1 MADPALERVKLYF
14 DYKSPFAYLAK
25 DPAFEL
31 PRRYRI
37 ELRWIPFVLRLKA
50 PGERSVYSDR
60 KARYS
65 YMDARRWANKRGGF
79 RIKGPPKI
87 YDSRPSLIG
96 ALFAQH
102 HAGGAGAR
110 GGDRDFFRAYTDE
123 VYRRFFERTLEI
135 DRAEEIGALITELGG
150 SASEYEAYRAGQG
163 EGDLTVCL
171 DEADADQIF
180 GVPIFVVRGE
190 LFWGYDRMSMLEDRL
205 AEIGLLR

>member
-1 MADPALERVKLYF
+1 VPESAAETVKLYF

-25 DPAFEL
+25 DPAFDL
-31 PRRYRI
+31 PKRYRI

-79 RIKGPPKI
+79 KIKGPPKI

-96 ALFAQH
+96 ALFAQRAAA
-102 HAGGAGAR
+102 AGRRVGE
-110 GGDRDFFRAYTDE
+110 RDFFRAYSDE
-123 VYRRFFERTLEI
+123 VYSRFFERTLEI
-135 DRAEEIGALITELGG
+135 DEAPQISALIAELGG
-150 SASEYEAYRAGQG
+150 SAAQYESYLAGQG
-163 EGDLTVCL
+163 QIDLTACL
-171 DEADADQIF
+171 DEADADEVF

-190 LFWGYDRMSMLEDRL
+190 LFWGYDRIALVEERL
-205 AEIGLLR
+205 TELGLRR